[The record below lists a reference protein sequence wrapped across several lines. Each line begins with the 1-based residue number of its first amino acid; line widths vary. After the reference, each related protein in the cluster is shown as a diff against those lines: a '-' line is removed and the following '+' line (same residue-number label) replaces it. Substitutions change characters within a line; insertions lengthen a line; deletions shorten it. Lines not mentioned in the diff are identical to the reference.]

1 MPILCA
7 TLSSIIANKEIQHID
22 NAIDVLWK
30 LYAVYPE
37 IVPFRSFGN
46 LLIDIII
53 FVSFSYVMLSIHG
66 QKRTTCSGLM
76 RTALNNVLLPTLFE
90 VLNNTEQV
98 LEPELACNQV

>member
-1 MPILCA
+1 MSILCA

-22 NAIDVLWK
+22 KAVDVLWK
-30 LYAVYPE
+30 LYTVYPE

-53 FVSFSYVMLSIHG
+53 FVSSLHVMLSIHG

-76 RTALNNVLLPTLFE
+76 RTALSNVLLPTLFK
-90 VLNNTEQV
+90 VFNNTEQV
-98 LEPELACNQV
+98 VEPELACNQV